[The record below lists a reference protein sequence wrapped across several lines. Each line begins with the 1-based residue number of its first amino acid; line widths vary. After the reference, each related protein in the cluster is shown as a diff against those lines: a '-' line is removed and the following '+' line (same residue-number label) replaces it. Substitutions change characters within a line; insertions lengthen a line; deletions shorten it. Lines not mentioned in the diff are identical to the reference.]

1 MGQAI
6 NATATEKRTKEHLVQ
21 SVELLFTG
29 KGNGGRDLI
38 RDLTKD
44 QYVRMQKCTGIN
56 FGTLIAIR
64 EKQ

>member
-1 MGQAI
+1 MGTAV
-6 NATATEKRTKEHLVQ
+6 NATPTEKRTKEHLVQ

-29 KGNGGRDLI
+29 SGNGGRPLV

-44 QYVRMQKCTGIN
+44 QYIRLQKCTGVD
-56 FGTLIAIR
+56 FSALIAIR